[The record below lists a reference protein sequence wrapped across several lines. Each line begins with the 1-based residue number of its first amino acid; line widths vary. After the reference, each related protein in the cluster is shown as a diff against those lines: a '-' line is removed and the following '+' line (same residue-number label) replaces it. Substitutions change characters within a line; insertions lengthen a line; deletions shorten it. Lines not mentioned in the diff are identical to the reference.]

1 MEREPRTERGRAIHR
16 RRGVSVE
23 PVFGQTRERRRRV
36 TRSWVKSIKRHPE
49 LDSSDTQNWTPD
61 YVVPTSGS
69 ASVFR
74 LSSPDRLFSRRR

>member
-1 MEREPRTERGRAIHR
+1 MDRAGLR
-16 RRGVSVE
+16 RKLLKAQAEAGDIVLLSGDE
-23 PVFGQTRERRRRV
+23 SEALT
-36 TRSWVKSIKRHPE
+36 KRHPE
-49 LDSSDTQNWTPD
+49 LDSSDTQNWTLD